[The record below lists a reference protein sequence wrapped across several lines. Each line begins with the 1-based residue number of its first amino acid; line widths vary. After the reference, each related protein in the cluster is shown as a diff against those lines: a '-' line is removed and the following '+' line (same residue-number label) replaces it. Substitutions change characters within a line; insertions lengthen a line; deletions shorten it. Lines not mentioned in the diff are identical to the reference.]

1 MDLFTG
7 KEVTVAVLMALIVAI
22 ALTPLLGIWV
32 WLTLAFA
39 GWMLWY
45 GLGPDGLLSKK

>member
-1 MDLFTG
+1 MESFTV
-7 KEVTVAVLMALIVAI
+7 KEITVVAI
-22 ALTPLLGIWV
+22 MTLVVAIGLTPMLGIWV

-45 GLGPDGLLSKK
+45 GLGADGFLSQK